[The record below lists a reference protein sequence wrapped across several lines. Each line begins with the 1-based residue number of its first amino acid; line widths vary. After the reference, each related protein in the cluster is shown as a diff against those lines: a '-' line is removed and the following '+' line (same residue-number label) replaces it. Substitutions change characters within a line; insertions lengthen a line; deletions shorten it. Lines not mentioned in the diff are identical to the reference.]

1 MSPAGTPNWAGFNLP
16 LPYLAISQ
24 LNHGCFKKIWFTTS
38 YPPHK
43 NLYKIIPLSS
53 DIMKKKVDRSR
64 LRLVLLTIAAVLFT
78 LFIFLPI
85 VFSFFDGSKLG
96 NVALISI
103 EGEITGNGAQG
114 FGTSAASSKELV
126 GFIEEAEDN
135 PQIKVLLLEIN
146 SPGVSAVASDEIAA
160 AVKKAD
166 KPVVALIREAGASG
180 AYWIASASD
189 HVVANRM
196 SITGSIGVLSSYLD
210 FSGLMEDYGVGYEQL
225 IAGEDKDM
233 GTPFKKLAPQE
244 RMIMQKKLDTIH
256 HYFIEEVAVNRKL
269 DISEVEALATGEF
282 YLGVEALHF
291 GLIDA
296 LGDKDT
302 VEEFI
307 QQNYN
312 LEDIDYVLYQ
322 RESGFLEAL
331 TGVFSGLSF
340 HVGEGIG
347 SAFVKQQL
355 QVWI

>member
-1 MSPAGTPNWAGFNLP
+1 
-16 LPYLAISQ
+16 
-24 LNHGCFKKIWFTTS
+24 
-38 YPPHK
+38 
-43 NLYKIIPLSS
+43 
-53 DIMKKKVDRSR
+53 MKKRVERST
-64 LRLVLLTIAAVLFT
+64 LKLVLITIGVVLLVLFVFIPV
-78 LFIFLPI
+78 LFSL
-85 VFSFFDGSKLG
+85 FDGSRLG
-96 NVALISI
+96 NVALIPI
-103 EGEITGNGAQG
+103 EGTITGNGAQG
-114 FGTSAASSKELV
+114 FGASSVSSKDIVE
-126 GFIEEAEDN
+126 FIEEAEDN

-146 SPGVSAVASDEIAA
+146 SPGGSAVASDEIAA
-160 AVKKAD
+160 AVKKAR

-189 HVVANRM
+189 YIIANRM
-196 SITGSIGVLSSYLD
+196 SITGSIGVVSSYLE

-225 IAGEDKDM
+225 IAGENKDM
-233 GTPFKKLAPQE
+233 GTPFKKLTPQE